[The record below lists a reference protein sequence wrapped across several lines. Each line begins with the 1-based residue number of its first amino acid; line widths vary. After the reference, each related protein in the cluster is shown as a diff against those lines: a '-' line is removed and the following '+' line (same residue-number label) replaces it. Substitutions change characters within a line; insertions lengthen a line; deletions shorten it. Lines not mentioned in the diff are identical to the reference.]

1 MVKIKVNPELGL
13 NEAFIRFKRQ
23 IRSANILEDYKKH
36 EFFLNKAE
44 KRRAKQKVNSKKK
57 K

>member
-13 NEAFIRFKRQ
+13 NEALIRFKRQ
-23 IRSANILEDYKKH
+23 VRSANILEDYKKH

-44 KRRAKQKVNSKKK
+44 KRRAKQKANSKKK
-57 K
+57 